1 MQIKQNYKKPSVSNY
16 FAGKVPNDIRLGS
29 IKFAERKD
37 NVELINGAIGN
48 VALPMHPKLQE
59 RMQNLGKEGGGFAD
73 GVVRYE
79 PTAGREETKDAFKN
93 IIQQMGF
100 DSSDLEVLVT
110 DGGTLAMEILLLG
123 VAGKLE
129 NDDRPLL
136 LIDPTYT
143 TYDALAKRLGRNTV
157 SIQRTLN
164 DEGHFTFP
172 DVEEIEKVIEEENPN
187 AVLMIPYDNPTGQM
201 YSKEMMTEL
210 AKLCVEHNMW
220 FVSDEAYRG
229 LFYDDNH
236 ELLSIWGITDEEVPG
251 IEGRRISVE
260 TASKIWNACGL
271 RIGALVTDSP
281 LFAEK
286 MEAEYTSNLSA
297 NSIGQYIFGA
307 LAHESRED
315 IFEWLEKGREYYR
328 KMNNFLSSE
337 IKKLNPDF
345 IVSQPEASIYTVIDV
360 KNAAKPGFNAADFV
374 AFCAEKG
381 SVMVD
386 GVPMTLLVAPM
397 AGFYKA
403 DSAEENP
410 GKTQFRI
417 SYCEPEEKMKKVP
430 YVLTKLLEEFE
441 STRV

>member
-1 MQIKQNYKKPSVSNY
+1 MQSKQNYKKPSVSNY

-29 IKFAERKD
+29 IKFSERKD
-37 NVELINGAIGN
+37 DVELVNAAIGN
-48 VALPMHPKLQE
+48 VSLPMHPKLQE
-59 RMQNLGKEGGGFAD
+59 RMRNLGKEGGGFAD

-79 PTAGREETKDAFKN
+79 PTAGREETKEAFKN

-100 DSSDLEVLVT
+100 DSSELEVLVT

-123 VAGKLE
+123 VSGEFGAD
-129 NDDRPLL
+129 NRPIL

-143 TYDALAKRLGRNTV
+143 TYGALAKRLGRETV

-172 DVEEIEKVIEEENPN
+172 DIEEIEKVIREENPSTL
-187 AVLMIPYDNPTGQM
+187 LMIPYDNPTGQM
-201 YSKEMMTEL
+201 YSKEMVIEL
-210 AKLCVEHNMW
+210 AKLCVKHNMW
-220 FVSDEAYRG
+220 FASDEAYRG
-229 LFYDDNH
+229 LFYGEDR

-251 IEGRRISVE
+251 VEGRRISVE

-271 RIGALVTDSP
+271 RIGALVTDNP

-307 LAHESRED
+307 LAHESHDD
-315 IFEWLEKGREYYR
+315 IFNWLKKGQEYYR
-328 KMNNFLSSE
+328 SMNKYLYEE
-337 IKKLNPDF
+337 IKELNPDF
-345 IVSQPEASIYTVIDV
+345 IVSQPESSIYTVIDV
-360 KNAAKPGFNAADFV
+360 KNATKPGFNASEFSNY
-374 AFCAEKG
+374 CAEKG
-381 SVMVD
+381 RVMVD

-397 AGFYKA
+397 AGFYA
-403 DSAEENP
+403 VDSEENP

-417 SYCEPEEKMKKVP
+417 SFCEPAEKMEHVP
-430 YVLTKLLEEFE
+430 YLINELLAAYE
-441 STRV
+441 SQR